1 MLTEPFLWR
10 MGTSEESNS
19 TPDSR
24 KDDFMPFCS
33 CKNVEASLQMMRRAK
48 GGAVSMG
55 KDTAC
60 HQESGAAEAMEQ
72 YHPPLNHLQ
81 QFLCCG
87 FFFSSFSNP
96 SSGN

>member
-1 MLTEPFLWR
+1 
-10 MGTSEESNS
+10 
-19 TPDSR
+19 
-24 KDDFMPFCS
+24 MPFCS